1 MSNAE
6 HELLSAGHLVAF
18 LLIIV
23 CLVLAIHYR
32 MRLQQIRYQAD
43 AARQELLESE
53 SRYRLLAENAT
64 DVIWTLR
71 LPDLKFTYISPSV
84 THLRGISVEEAMTE
98 SFPDSVIPEQRDWV
112 RRLIENRISRFQR
125 GAFEQSEAQ
134 RVEVQQL
141 HADGEMLTV
150 EIIATLM
157 VDDGG
162 EVVGIQ
168 GISRNITARA
178 QAEQARHS
186 REAILGALAQG
197 SRLLFN
203 TPDKDK
209 AMGQAL
215 AALGEAVD
223 VDRVYVF
230 ENHLH
235 PDTGKLLAS
244 QRYEWVGPGIEPQ
257 IDNKEMQDMAYDEAI
272 PDWLVDLKH
281 GKAVY
286 GLVRD
291 LPETEQALLEP
302 QNIVSIAVVPI
313 FIDGHFWGQIGF
325 DDCSSER
332 EWSRAEI
339 DALEIAAATI
349 GSAIHGIRAEQ
360 ELKRQV
366 RTDALTGLCS
376 RREFLDQARKAH
388 RLALESDQTLGLLI
402 MDLDHFKSVNDNH
415 GHPVGDRALQVF
427 ARVCRQSIRHD
438 DLVGRMGGEEFAML
452 IPDVDRDNALGLAE
466 KLRARVEGTPVRVE
480 GEEVALTVSIGL
492 AISEPDEADFSSLL
506 KRADQAL
513 YEAKNAGRN
522 QVVASARNEGELRS

>member
-1 MSNAE
+1 MSNVDYG
-6 HELLSAGHLVAF
+6 LISAGWLVAT
-18 LLIIV
+18 LLLMV
-23 CLVLAIHYR
+23 CLTLAFHYR
-32 MRLQQIRYQAD
+32 RQLKRIRR
-43 AARQELLESE
+43 AAEVARKEMSESE
-53 SRYRLLAENAT
+53 SRYRLLAENAS

-84 THLRGISVEEAMTE
+84 TRMRGISVEQAMAE
-98 SFPDSVIPEQRDWV
+98 NFPDSVIPEQRDWV
-112 RRLIENRISRFQR
+112 RRLIENRIARFRR

-134 RVEVQQL
+134 RVEVRQL
-141 HADGEMLTV
+141 HANGEELTV

-157 VDDGG
+157 VDDDN

-178 QAEQARHS
+178 RAEQARRA
-186 REAILGALAQG
+186 REAILGALAQA

-203 TPDKDK
+203 TPDKEK
-209 AMGQAL
+209 TMGQAL
-215 AALGEAVD
+215 AALGEAVN

-230 ENHLH
+230 ENHRH

-257 IDNKEMQDMAYDEAI
+257 LDNEEMQDMAYDEAI
-272 PDWLVDLKH
+272 PNWLAPLQD
-281 GKAVY
+281 GQPVY
-286 GLVRD
+286 GLVRN
-291 LPETEQALLEP
+291 LSQTERALLEP
-302 QNIVSIAVVPI
+302 QGIISIAVMPI

-325 DDCSSER
+325 DDCTSDR
-332 EWSRAEI
+332 DWSRAEI

-360 ELKRQV
+360 ELMRQV
-366 RTDALTGLCS
+366 QTDSLTGLCS

-388 RLALESDQTLGLLI
+388 RRALESGQALGLLI

-427 ARVCRQSIRHD
+427 ARVCKQSMRQK

-452 IPDVDRDNALGLAE
+452 IPEVDRENAIDMAE
-466 KLRARVEGTPVRVE
+466 KLRARVEATPVQVE
-480 GEEVALTVSIGL
+480 GKKLELTVSIGL
-492 AISEPDEADFSSLL
+492 ALSDSNESDFSNLL
-506 KRADQAL
+506 KRADHAL
-513 YEAKNAGRN
+513 YDAKNSGRN
-522 QVVASARNEGELRS
+522 RVVASAEAG